1 MIKEKIDKIIEEY
14 KTIKLEKVTGTGFL
28 NIEKYK
34 CYLNNNR
41 IITREKITKN
51 NRDGSAAM
59 VLPLTTDNK
68 VIVVV
73 EPRVFTDTTV
83 SVDVPAGY
91 IEEDET
97 GEEAAKRELQEETG
111 YTTNDI
117 KFLGKFYQDHGI
129 SAACNHYYL
138 ALNCKKKSKQ
148 KLDEEECVKQLEIT
162 IEELFYLLDN
172 GYIKSLNTAYLIE
185 KCRPYLERINK

>member
-129 SAACNHYYL
+129 SAACNQYYL

-162 IEELFYLLDN
+162 VEELFYLLDN

>member
-1 MIKEKIDKIIEEY
+1 MIKDKIDKIIEEF
-14 KTIKLEKVTGTGFL
+14 KTIKRERIPNSNFVKVE
-28 NIEKYK
+28 NYK
-34 CYLNNNR
+34 CYLNNNK
-41 IITREKITKN
+41 IIQRTKLSKGDT
-51 NRDGSAAM
+51 DGSAAM

-91 IEEDET
+91 IEKDET

-111 YTTNDI
+111 YTTDEL
-117 KFLGKFYQDHGI
+117 KLLGKFYQDHGI

>member
-1 MIKEKIDKIIEEY
+1 MIKDKIDKIIEEY

-91 IEEDET
+91 IEKDET

-111 YTTNDI
+111 YIADEL
-117 KFLGKFYQDHGI
+117 KLLGKFYQDHGI

>member
-111 YTTNDI
+111 YTTDEL
-117 KFLGKFYQDHGI
+117 KLLGKFYQDHGI

>member
-1 MIKEKIDKIIEEY
+1 MIKDKIDKIIEAF
-14 KTIKLEKVTGTGFL
+14 KTIKRERIPNSNFVKVENYT
-28 NIEKYK
+28 

-41 IITREKITKN
+41 IIQRTKLSKGDT
-51 NRDGSAAM
+51 DGSAAI

-91 IEEDET
+91 
-97 GEEAAKRELQEETG
+97 REKETG

>member
-59 VLPLTTDNK
+59 VLPLTKDNK

-91 IEEDET
+91 IEKDET

>member
-1 MIKEKIDKIIEEY
+1 MIKDKIDKIIEEY